1 MVAVSHAAKPLTL
14 DELRAILRDKGLRAT
29 TSRVAVL
36 EFLRQATTPVSH
48 AELAAELTPRG
59 WDRATLYRNLIDL
72 TEVGLVRRADV
83 GDHLWR
89 FELLKEGSGHRTDE
103 HPHFVC
109 DACGDILCLPDES
122 VQIKA
127 ARGVP
132 RSLRRRGVQIQ
143 LKGRCD
149 RCIGA

>member
-1 MVAVSHAAKPLTL
+1 MATRTASSLE
-14 DELRAILRDKGLRAT
+14 ELREQLRTRGLRAT
-29 TSRVAVL
+29 ASRVAVL
-36 EFLRQATTPVSH
+36 EHLQRASTPVSH
-48 AELAAELTPRG
+48 AELAAELAPRG
-59 WDRATLYRNLIDL
+59 WDRATIYRNLMDL
-72 TEVGLVRRADV
+72 TEAGLLRRADV

-89 FELLKEGSGHRTDE
+89 FELREEGARHGRHGSDE

-127 ARGVP
+127 ARGAP

-143 LKGRCD
+143 IKGRCD
-149 RCIGA
+149 RCIEA

>member
-1 MVAVSHAAKPLTL
+1 MVAVSQPGKPLTL
-14 DELRAILRDKGLRAT
+14 DEMRAILRAKGLRAT

-36 EFLRQATTPVSH
+36 EHLLQATTPVSH
-48 AELAAELTPRG
+48 AELAAELGPRG

-83 GDHLWR
+83 GDHVWR
-89 FELLKEGSGHRTDE
+89 FELLKEGPRHRTDE

-109 DACGDILCLPDES
+109 DECGDIQCLPDES

-127 ARGVP
+127 ARGAP

-149 RCIGA
+149 RCIGP